1 LSGAL
6 PAPLIGIG
14 RLGYLGIMTERALS
28 SLVAYVEEFG
38 LEEVLQQIDE
48 DPGLLFVPSC
58 QFVAFL
64 SFTAFDPMR
73 LP

>member
-1 LSGAL
+1 
-6 PAPLIGIG
+6 
-14 RLGYLGIMTERALS
+14 MTERALS